1 MILKERVD
9 FNQLIVFR
17 FYYSDDV
24 LMPDV
29 SAKLI
34 LSLFLLNSA
43 QEKRHKPI
51 QAFETTSCVS
61 TCKLFSSKKRA

>member
-17 FYYSDDV
+17 FYYSEDV
-24 LMPDV
+24 LMPKV
-29 SAKLI
+29 SAKSI
-34 LSLFLLNSA
+34 LSLFLLNSI

-51 QAFETTSCVS
+51 QAFETSSCVL
-61 TCKLFSSKKRA
+61 TCKFFPSKKRA